1 MLISLLNVISLLIG
15 LIYLIML
22 PGYAVLDALRIRGL
36 DVVEVLTVSFGLGTI
51 IMTGGAI
58 ALSMKGS
65 VGLTAQNLIIFTAAF
80 VIIIEFFQLLKKK
93 VTNIK
98 RI

>member
-1 MLISLLNVISLLIG
+1 
-15 LIYLIML
+15 
-22 PGYAVLDALRIRGL
+22 
-36 DVVEVLTVSFGLGTI
+36 
-51 IMTGGAI
+51 MTGGAI